1 MKIIAQI
8 LARTKNAPHICGMND
23 ANKTKSSAETPKW
36 FKVSKEFANSLVY
49 ANNVD
54 VFEGIVFHDK
64 SISELDLDANVHSVS
79 GIYCILNVKNN
90 NLYIGVSNDIK
101 SRICAHK
108 RDLAKSR
115 HSCKKMNVD
124 FNLDPESFIFF
135 SIECASSNEYRDYD
149 KMRDTLL
156 AKEASYINSVS
167 KDRLY
172 NNFLPAKD
180 RMEDPFLSI
189 NDSYSTEKGVDLRTR
204 LGVSERAFQTMWK
217 RKLEYPFSAKKVCTK
232 MEVEVMELAYSR
244 PELSKKKMKRVGR
257 KAASNVVPPTAV
269 VLDKIEVVEASVVFN
284 RFRTPALFVAFIIPT
299 IASVSNTFLVSHAL
313 SGNAYTSAA
322 LTGVA
327 SATSILFLWA
337 GVKGAT
343 SWGVV
348 LLTLGF
354 EAFCNAASVF
364 KSLMA
369 SLAYSITT
377 VSGKPSDFLDMVSNF
392 TGLDH
397 QDVAKGI
404 AYLVAVMIASAQV
417 SSLYEL
423 KK

>member
-1 MKIIAQI
+1 MINANAHIGAQ
-8 LARTKNAPHICGMND
+8 KQD
-23 ANKTKSSAETPKW
+23 ANTGANAAGETGTQLR
-36 FKVSKEFANSLVY
+36 ERLR
-49 ANNVD
+49 
-54 VFEGIVFHDK
+54 
-64 SISELDLDANVHSVS
+64 
-79 GIYCILNVKNN
+79 VK
-90 NLYIGVSNDIK
+90 
-101 SRICAHK
+101 
-108 RDLAKSR
+108 
-115 HSCKKMNVD
+115 
-124 FNLDPESFIFF
+124 
-135 SIECASSNEYRDYD
+135 
-149 KMRDTLL
+149 
-156 AKEASYINSVS
+156 
-167 KDRLY
+167 
-172 NNFLPAKD
+172 
-180 RMEDPFLSI
+180 
-189 NDSYSTEKGVDLRTR
+189 
-204 LGVSERAFQTMWK
+204 ERAFQAMWK
-217 RKLEYPFSAKKVCTK
+217 RTLGYAFNANKICTPE
-232 MEVEVMELAYSR
+232 EVEVMEGKYIG
-244 PELSKKKMKRVGR
+244 KKMKRVGR

-269 VLDKIEVVEASVVFN
+269 ILDKIEVVEASVVFN
-284 RFRTPALFVAFIIPT
+284 KFRTPALFVAFIIPT

-343 SWGVV
+343 SWAVV

-369 SLAYSITT
+369 SLSYSITT

-392 TGLDH
+392 IGRDH